1 MELIE
6 RSGFLASMQTK
17 FADVVEGEGHCLLI
31 CGEAGIGKTSIVKQ
45 FCKENKNIYRIY
57 TGSCDA
63 LFTPRPLAPLYDI
76 IWQLGSNIR
85 ESIMN
90 ITDRAE
96 LFTRFFQ
103 ELVNQNDTTLIVIE
117 DIHWADEATLD
128 FIKFLARRITR
139 LHCLLILT
147 YRDNEIHSSHSLRTV
162 LGQLPP
168 DSFTRLQLTPLSRQA
183 VEKMAVE
190 KGYKGEDV
198 YAISNGNPFY
208 VNEIL
213 ASYSTGIPDNI
224 KDSILSFYNRL
235 GEKTKQVLQILS
247 VMPTGLE
254 LKYLEKIEPQY
265 EMAIHNCLDLKILIL
280 NEGLISF
287 KHELY
292 RRTIETSLSPL
303 VRIAVNKKIL
313 DLLLESLEENKQ
325 TERIVHHAKNANEY
339 NLVAKY
345 APISA
350 RQSALVGSHIEASK
364 LYLTAIEYYQGH
376 DKDLLIQF
384 YEGYAYECYLT
395 NQIKEAIIYTTKA
408 LNIWKERN
416 DQEKIG
422 NSMRFLSRLWWF
434 DGNRKKAEAFSA
446 EAIKVFSD
454 QPASGAKAMALS
466 NQSQLK
472 MLSDQPDEC
481 IFRGEKAI
489 AMAEE
494 LADEEILCHALNN
507 VGTMLSRIQ
516 SSRQKGI
523 EQLQQSLEIA
533 LKNSYQEHAARAYT
547 NLGNSGV
554 VMRDYEFAKKIL
566 EPGITYCDERDL
578 DSWLKLMY
586 SLKARMN
593 FETGN
598 WDKAHQI
605 GEKIIKSEGQVKLGR
620 IDALAVVARIKM
632 RRGEPNVLPLLQ
644 EAKSIASETT
654 ELQRMIPALVASL
667 EYEWITGKE
676 FIEKSE
682 IDHVLNL
689 VEKIGNVYENSEFAF
704 WLFKAR
710 KKEAPVRELF
720 AGYKLTSR
728 AIAIKATEIW
738 QRLGCPYEQGLSL
751 FEGNENDKRAAIT
764 IMHKLGA
771 VTIIEKMKFQMRTSG
786 IKSIPRGIRKTTRSN
801 PANLTERELDILQ
814 LLKEGLQ
821 NKEIASRLFISAK
834 TVEHHISAIFY
845 KLEVN
850 SRIKAIQ
857 EASQLG
863 VLK

>member
-1 MELIE
+1 MELVE
-6 RSGFLASMQTK
+6 RAGSLASMQMK
-17 FADVVEGEGHCLLI
+17 LAAAIEGEGHCLMI
-31 CGEAGIGKTSIVKQ
+31 CGEAGIGKTSIVKL
-45 FCKENKNIYRIY
+45 FCKEKKDICTIY

-76 IWQLGSNIR
+76 IWQLGSEIR

-90 ITDRAE
+90 IRDRSE
-96 LFTRFFQ
+96 LFARFFH
-103 ELVNQNDTTLIVIE
+103 ELANQKDPSLIIIE

-147 YRDNEIHSSHSLRTV
+147 YRDNEIHSSHPLRTL
-162 LGQLPP
+162 LGQLSP
-168 DSFTRLQLTPLSRQA
+168 DSFTRLQLSPLSKQA
-183 VEKMAVE
+183 VETMAVDR
-190 KGYKGEDV
+190 GYKGEDV

-235 GEKTKQVLQILS
+235 SEKTKQVWQILS

-265 EMAIHNCLDLKILIL
+265 EAAIHNCLDLKILVV
-280 NEGLISF
+280 NEGVILF

-303 VRIAVNKKIL
+303 VRITVNKKMV
-313 DLLLESLEENKQ
+313 DLLLESHEENKQ

-339 NLVAKY
+339 DLVVRY
-345 APISA
+345 APAAA
-350 RQSALVGSHIEASK
+350 RQSASVGSHIEASK
-364 LYLTAIEYYQGH
+364 LYLTAIEYYQGS
-376 DKDLLIQF
+376 DKDILREF

-408 LNIWKERN
+408 LNIWKDKN
-416 DQEKIG
+416 NQEKIG

-434 DGNRKKAEAFSA
+434 DGNRKKAESYS
-446 EAIKVFSD
+446 EDAIKVFSD
-454 QPASGAKAMALS
+454 QPPSAAKAMALS

-472 MLSDQPDEC
+472 MLSDQPEEC
-481 IFRGEKAI
+481 KFWGEKAI

-494 LADEEILCHALNN
+494 LADDEILCHALNN
-507 VGTMLSRIQ
+507 VGTLQSRIE
-516 SSRQKGI
+516 SSRQKGLG
-523 EQLQQSLEIA
+523 QLKQSLEIA

-547 NLGNSGV
+547 NYGNSGI

-566 EPGITYCDERDL
+566 EPGITYCEEHDL
-578 DSWLKLMY
+578 DSWTTVMHAY
-586 SLKARMN
+586 QARMN
-593 FETGN
+593 FETGH
-598 WDKAHQI
+598 WDKAYQI
-605 GEKIIKSEGQVKLGR
+605 AESVIKNEGQVKLGR
-620 IDALAVVARIKM
+620 IDSLAVVARIRM
-632 RRGEPNVLPLLQ
+632 RRGELNVIPLLE
-644 EAKSIASETT
+644 EAISIASETA
-654 ELQRMIPALVASL
+654 ELQRMSPALTAAL

-676 FIEKSE
+676 FIERSV
-682 IDHVLNL
+682 IDHVLDL
-689 VEKIGNVYENSEFAF
+689 VKKIGNIYENSEFAF

-710 KKEAPVRELF
+710 KEEALLRDFF
-720 AGYKLTSR
+720 AGYKLTTHSM
-728 AIAIKATEIW
+728 AMKAAEIW
-738 QRLGCPYEQGLSL
+738 KRLGCPYEQALAL
-751 FEGNENDKRAAIT
+751 FEGNENEKKTAMS

-771 VTIIEKMKFQMRTSG
+771 VTIIEKMKFEMRVSG

-801 PANLTERELDILQ
+801 PAHLTERELDILR
-814 LLKEGLQ
+814 LLKDGLQ
-821 NKEIASRLFISAK
+821 NKEIASQLFISAK
-834 TVEHHISAIFY
+834 TVEHHITAIFY

-857 EASQLG
+857 EAAQLG
-863 VLK
+863 ILK